1 MLGKICKSLL
11 NNTIPML
18 SYMLGN
24 ARLNA
29 FFPSNS
35 GITEGQGYVS
45 LLKRMLVHALLH
57 KPEMFGLTK
66 DIVTPTFIV
75 NFLKTYGN
83 GMLNADLSYQ
93 NRNTMNSCL
102 KLYLEFII

>member
-45 LLKRMLVHALLH
+45 LLKRMLVRALLH
-57 KPEMFGLTK
+57 KPEMLGLK
-66 DIVTPTFIV
+66 SDVINSKFI
-75 NFLKTYGN
+75 
-83 GMLNADLSYQ
+83 A
-93 NRNTMNSCL
+93 
-102 KLYLEFII
+102 